1 MKSNETGARR
11 PWFGPKWV
19 GYGLSPK
26 AWQGWVVLGLV
37 VALVALIRMFVF

>member
-1 MKSNETGARR
+1 MAPNEPRDPR

-26 AWQGWVVLGLV
+26 AWQGWVAIGLV
-37 VALVALIRMFVF
+37 VALVAVLRLFVF